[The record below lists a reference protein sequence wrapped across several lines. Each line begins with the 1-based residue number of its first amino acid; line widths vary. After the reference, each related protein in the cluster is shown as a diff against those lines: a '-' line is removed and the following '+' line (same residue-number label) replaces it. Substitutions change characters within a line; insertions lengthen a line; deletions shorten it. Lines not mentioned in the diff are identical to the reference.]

1 MLWWW
6 DRRRGLRR
14 WGLWVDSAFGHRS
27 PWGLPWPLVLN
38 GMDFGQTEQYTCSGG
53 EHSPSVTG

>member
-1 MLWWW
+1 M
-6 DRRRGLRR
+6 
-14 WGLWVDSAFGHRS
+14 DSAFGHRS